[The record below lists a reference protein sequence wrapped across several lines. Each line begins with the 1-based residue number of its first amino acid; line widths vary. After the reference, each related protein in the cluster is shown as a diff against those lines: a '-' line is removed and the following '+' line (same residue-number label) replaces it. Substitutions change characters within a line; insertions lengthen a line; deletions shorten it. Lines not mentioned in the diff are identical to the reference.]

1 MSASDNNIIFSASAQ
16 NLDRDPSPT
25 TRPSY
30 GLKST
35 PSSRE
40 AAFEADSDSL
50 DIHRKNNIVYNDND
64 DDDED
69 DDVTLQALS
78 VAAGT
83 PTSRRTTGDLHTPDE
98 APRTPTTPTR
108 LIDRIPLISSA
119 AGRGSL
125 DSFGNELRQLRERH
139 LPDWDPNDLPDWL
152 RRSAGVL
159 DSTWNMA
166 NSILGAG
173 VVGLPLAMREAG
185 FVAGLVL
192 LVGLA
197 LLTDWT
203 IRLIVL
209 NAKLSGAPT
218 YIEIMERCFGHP
230 GKAAVSVMQ
239 FAFAFGGMCAFC
251 VVIGD
256 TLPHVITWL
265 LPGLAGSFL
274 ANRQFVILASTLLIS
289 YPLSLYRNIESLSK
303 ASAIALVSMVLI
315 IVTVV
320 VRGPAMPAELT
331 GDPGLRFTIIYPTK
345 LVRSISVISFA
356 FVCHHN
362 SLLIFSSLK
371 EPSMDKFG
379 KVTHYSTMIA
389 AIAAIVMSVG
399 GYWSFEE
406 KTLGN
411 ILNNF
416 PQDDTMVNIA
426 RFCFGLNMLTT
437 FPLEAF
443 VAREV
448 LETYFF
454 ANEFDHN
461 RHLIF
466 TSSLVVSALFV
477 SLMTCDLGI
486 VLELTGGLSA
496 TSLAFIFP
504 AVCYLKLDTQLSQK
518 PIPDGLDLDGD
529 HQASGGVSPAER
541 APLASTDAH
550 GNGGIEADD
559 DDDDEDGDD
568 LGTTRKPASTSRANG
583 RRVNDGD
590 GTDGHDTLEDL
601 EGAINGSSGPEYLED
616 LELPL
621 RPGASLR
628 HRGSGR
634 YVNSKRRR
642 WWQSIRP
649 LAWVTTAFGV
659 TVLVISIGTALS
671 DFASGR
677 TGAVHQC

>member
-1 MSASDNNIIFSASAQ
+1 MASAAAAERTGGSAWNSTSSNVLFSAVEDDDGTDLHGDGAQ
-16 NLDRDPSPT
+16 AT
-25 TRPSY
+25 TRPAY

-35 PSSRE
+35 QQARE
-40 AAFEADSDSL
+40 AAFEADSDSFDL
-50 DIHRKNNIVYNDND
+50 GHSGRSGARVGSGADVRDSVDAD
-64 DDDED
+64 SDDE
-69 DDVTLQALS
+69 TLRALS
-78 VAAGT
+78 VSHGT
-83 PTSRRTTGDLHTPDE
+83 PVSRTRTPSGGGGAQESPQ
-98 APRTPTTPTR
+98 TPTTPTR
-108 LIDRIPLISSA
+108 LIDRIPLIGSGP
-119 AGRGSL
+119 GRQSL

-173 VVGLPLAMREAG
+173 VVGLPLAMRESG
-185 FVAGLVL
+185 FVAGLIL

-218 YIEIMERCFGHP
+218 YIEIMERCFGHT

-265 LPGLAGSFL
+265 FPGIANTFL
-274 ANRQFVILASTLLIS
+274 ANRQFVILSSTLLIS
-289 YPLSLYRNIESLSK
+289 YPLCLYRNIESLSK

-331 GDPGLRFTIIYPTK
+331 GDPSLRFTIIYPTK

-379 KVTHYSTMIA
+379 KVTHYSTLIA
-389 AIAAIVMSVG
+389 AVAAIVMSVG

-416 PQDDTMVNIA
+416 PEDDTMVNIA

-454 ANEFDHN
+454 ANEFDQN

-466 TSSLVVSALFV
+466 TSSLVMSSLFV
-477 SLMTCDLGI
+477 SLLTCDLGI

-504 AVCYLKLDTQLSQK
+504 AICYLKLESQLSQK
-518 PIPDGLDLDGD
+518 PIPDGLHLDGD
-529 HQASGGVSPAER
+529 SQASGGGYSA
-541 APLASTDAH
+541 L
-550 GNGGIEADD
+550 GNGGAAAAGGGAGGVDGSSARADGLD
-559 DDDDEDGDD
+559 
-568 LGTTRKPASTSRANG
+568 S
-583 RRVNDGD
+583 
-590 GTDGHDTLEDL
+590 LEDL
-601 EGAINGSSGPEYLED
+601 EGSAAHSGPELLED

-628 HRGSGR
+628 HRSVGSTHQ
-634 YVNSKRRR
+634 KRRR

-659 TVLVISIGTALS
+659 TVLLISMGTALL

-677 TGAVHQC
+677 TGAVHKC

>member
-1 MSASDNNIIFSASAQ
+1 SSERNGSAWNTSKNANSDLLFSAEDS
-16 NLDRDPSPT
+16 LDNDRSVRDVAPPA
-25 TRPSY
+25 TRPAY
-30 GLKST
+30 GVKWAQQA
-35 PSSRE
+35 RE
-40 AAFEADSDSL
+40 AAFEADSDDL
-50 DIHRKNNIVYNDND
+50 PAGADVVPD
-64 DDDED
+64 DDDSD
-69 DDVTLQALS
+69 DATLQALS
-78 VAAGT
+78 VRQGT
-83 PTSRRTTGDLHTPDE
+83 PVSRSRPNDGAGSQPE
-98 APRTPTTPTR
+98 TPTTPTR
-108 LIDRIPLISSA
+108 LIDRIPLIGTGG
-119 AGRGSL
+119 GRQSL

-173 VVGLPLAMREAG
+173 VVGLPLAMRESG

-218 YIEIMERCFGHP
+218 YIEIMERCFGRT

-265 LPGLAGSFL
+265 FPGTIGTFL
-274 ANRQFVILASTLLIS
+274 SNRQFVILSSTLLIS
-289 YPLSLYRNIESLSK
+289 YPLCLYRNIESLSK

-315 IVTVV
+315 IFTVV
-320 VRGPAMPAELT
+320 VRGPAMPKELT
-331 GDPGLRFTIIYPTK
+331 GDPALRFTLVYPTK

-389 AIAAIVMSVG
+389 ASAAIMMSVG

-416 PQDDTMVNIA
+416 PEDDTMVNIA

-454 ANEFDHN
+454 ANEFDQN

-466 TSSLVVSALFV
+466 TSSLVVTALFV
-477 SLMTCDLGI
+477 SLLTCDLGI

-496 TSLAFIFP
+496 TSLAYIFP
-504 AVCYLKLDTQLSQK
+504 AICYLKLNSQLSQK
-518 PIPDGLDLDGD
+518 PIPDGLQLDGD
-529 HQASGGVSPAER
+529 NQASGST
-541 APLASTDAH
+541 PL
-550 GNGGIEADD
+550 GGHTGTTGDD
-559 DDDDEDGDD
+559 DAGDDDWHTGAHAGQGATMGGAYGRGAED
-568 LGTTRKPASTSRANG
+568 A
-583 RRVNDGD
+583 
-590 GTDGHDTLEDL
+590 DTLEDL
-601 EGAINGSSGPEYLED
+601 EGSAGHNSGPELLED

-628 HRGSGR
+628 HRSVGSTR
-634 YVNSKRRR
+634 QKRRR
-642 WWQSIRP
+642 WWQSIQP

-659 TVLVISIGTALS
+659 TVLLISLGTALS